1 MIKLIKIKDSYLP
14 VEFKTP
20 ARSKS
25 LKVLVYKN
33 GRVLVT
39 RPKYVSLRQAEKY
52 LESKISWLE
61 KCLNDL
67 DIEPGQNV
75 DKNIEL
81 EKKHYLKHRE
91 NARSIIEKRTAEIN
105 KYYNFKYK
113 KISIRN
119 QKTRWG
125 SCSKASNLNFNY
137 RLIFLSSP
145 ELDYVIA
152 HELCHLKEFNHSA
165 KFWEQVSI
173 FCPEYKEIRKKLK
186 TVSELYL
193 S

>member
-1 MIKLIKIKDSYLP
+1 MIKVIKIKDAYLR

-52 LESKISWLE
+52 LESKMFWLE
-61 KCLNDL
+61 KCFNDL
-67 DIEPGQNV
+67 DIEPVLNIGQS
-75 DKNIEL
+75 IEL
-81 EKKHYLKHRE
+81 EKKHYLKYKE
-91 NARSIIEKRTAEIN
+91 KARLIIEKRTAEIN
-105 KYYNFKYK
+105 QYYCFNYK

-125 SCSKASNLNFNY
+125 SCSKAGNLNFNY
-137 RLIFLSSP
+137 RLIFLSAP

-152 HELCHLKEFNHSA
+152 HELCHLKEFNHS
-165 KFWEQVSI
+165 KNFWEEVAR
-173 FCPEYKEIRKKLK
+173 FCPEYKEIRRKLK
-186 TVSELYL
+186 VVPDFKVN
-193 S
+193 

>member
-39 RPKYVSLRQAEKY
+39 RPKYVSLKQAEKY
-52 LESKISWLE
+52 LESKALWL
-61 KCLNDL
+61 KSCLSDL
-67 DIEPGQNV
+67 DLKAPFNLS
-75 DKNIEL
+75 KNLDL
-81 EKKHYLKHRE
+81 EKKHYLKYRE
-91 NARSIIEKRTAEIN
+91 KARLIIEKRTAEIN
-105 KYYNFKYK
+105 ECYGFKYK

-125 SCSKASNLNFNY
+125 SCSKAGNLNFNY
-137 RLIFLSSP
+137 RLIFLSSL

-152 HELCHLKEFNHSA
+152 HELCHLKEFNHSV
-165 KFWEQVSI
+165 KFWQQVAI
-173 FCPEYKEIRKKLK
+173 FCPEYKDIRKKLK
-186 TVSELYL
+186 TVPELNL